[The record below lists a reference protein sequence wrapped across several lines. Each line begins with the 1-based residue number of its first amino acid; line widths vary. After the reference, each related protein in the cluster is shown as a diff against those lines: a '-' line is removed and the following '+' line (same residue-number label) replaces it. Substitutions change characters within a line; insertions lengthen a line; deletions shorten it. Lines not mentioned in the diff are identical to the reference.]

1 MSRGWMD
8 ECLWINVANIKQS
21 FSCLLLWSA
30 NHGWVIYYLSGR
42 EKRAVYSTKVSVTTT
57 AWEKHFLIDFP
68 PSLPFSQCVSE
79 AVFLKIKV
87 LLYGH
92 ELMRRFE
99 NVYLRRDKKCQKE
112 RRKKRVALQLYF
124 WIMSIKLL
132 TILWKVQGCT
142 SIVKTNETIWL
153 FFFCEWKEDRLL
165 VELNKV
171 ISWKGFMGEIC
182 LKSSSQVKI
191 NIGVEV
197 CWQKLIE
204 NEIGN

>member
-1 MSRGWMD
+1 MLQTSNR
-8 ECLWINVANIKQS
+8 V
-21 FSCLLLWSA
+21 
-30 NHGWVIYYLSGR
+30 
-42 EKRAVYSTKVSVTTT
+42 
-57 AWEKHFLIDFP
+57 FLVF
-68 PSLPFSQCVSE
+68 CSE
-79 AVFLKIKV
+79 APTTVGLSIICQGEKKELFTALKFPLQPPHGKSISLSIFLPLYRSHNVCLKLFFLKIKV